1 MNQYVNLI
9 SIGLEH
15 PSVKQVIEIA
25 EEILNE
31 NKILNIDSLY
41 YRAKKRL
48 KIPRKGLNAIIQFLI
63 NNKIL
68 VNRSRFTR
76 RTLLSNSTRKIIYN
90 FIQSNIGS
98 HFSLIKKVGILSD
111 MTGSPGE
118 LIWHLDMLIKFNY
131 IKKLTLKNYT
141 IFLPVEIDDESGKIY
156 FLLQDEIY
164 RKILTHLTSND
175 SQERS
180 QIYKSLGENRG
191 TINYRIQNLIEF
203 QILELLSNNKVK
215 LNPKK
220 REIVIEVLSEISNI
234 RELEY
239 FKHSQI

>member
-15 PSVKQVIEIA
+15 PSVKQVVEIA

-63 NNKIL
+63 NRKIL
-68 VNRSRFTR
+68 VDRSRFTR
-76 RTLLSNSTRKIIYN
+76 RTVLSNSTRKLIYN

-98 HFSLIKKVGILSD
+98 HFSLIKKIGISNEE
-111 MTGSPGE
+111 TRSSGV
-118 LIWHLDMLIKFNY
+118 LIWHLDMLLKFNY

-141 IFLPVEIDDESGKIY
+141 IFLPIEIDDESGKIY
-156 FLLQDEIY
+156 FVLQDELY
-164 RKILTHLTSND
+164 RKIINHLILNE

-180 QIYKSLGENRG
+180 QIYKLLGENRG
-191 TINYRIQNLIEF
+191 TIYYRIQNLIEF
-203 QILELLSNNKVK
+203 QILELLADNKVK

-220 REIVIEVLSEISNI
+220 RDIVIQVLNEISNI

-239 FKHSQI
+239 LKHS

>member
-1 MNQYVNLI
+1 LSQYANLI
-9 SIGLEH
+9 SIGLTH

-31 NKILNIDSLY
+31 KKILNIDSLY

-48 KIPRKGLNAIIQFLI
+48 KLPRKGLNAIIQLLI

-68 VNRSRFTR
+68 VNRSKFTK
-76 RTLLSNSTRKIIYN
+76 RTVLSNSTRKIIFN

-98 HFSLIKKVGILSD
+98 HFSLIKKLGISKD
-111 MTGSPGE
+111 FTGSPGE

-131 IKKLTLKNYT
+131 IKKLKLKNYT
-141 IFLPVEIDDESGKIY
+141 IFIPFEIDDETGKIY
-156 FLLQDEIY
+156 FLLQEELY
-164 RKILTHLTSND
+164 RKIITHFISND

-191 TINYRIQNLIEF
+191 TIYYRIQNLIEF
-203 QILELLSNNKVK
+203 QILELLDKNIVK
-215 LNPKK
+215 INPKK
-220 REIVIEVLSEISNI
+220 RDLVIQVLGEISNI
-234 RELEY
+234 RELE
-239 FKHSQI
+239 

>member
-68 VNRSRFTR
+68 VNRSKFTR
-76 RTLLSNSTRKIIYN
+76 RTLC
-90 FIQSNIGS
+90 
-98 HFSLIKKVGILSD
+98 LI
-111 MTGSPGE
+111 P
-118 LIWHLDMLIKFNY
+118 
-131 IKKLTLKNYT
+131 
-141 IFLPVEIDDESGKIY
+141 SGK
-156 FLLQDEIY
+156 
-164 RKILTHLTSND
+164 
-175 SQERS
+175 
-180 QIYKSLGENRG
+180 
-191 TINYRIQNLIEF
+191 
-203 QILELLSNNKVK
+203 
-215 LNPKK
+215 
-220 REIVIEVLSEISNI
+220 
-234 RELEY
+234 
-239 FKHSQI
+239 